1 MAKVGIDF
9 GTTNSVAVAYDK
21 KKHEFTY
28 FNYESGKPSPI
39 SSTVEFH
46 DGDTIVGSKARER
59 MSRYADVEGYH
70 YERSIKSKI
79 GSEENVYVL
88 GEKKEP
94 DEIASVILKNLKRQA
109 IEEAQ
114 ASAAHVDMD
123 SAVFTVPINFSGK
136 ARRTLRKSANRAG
149 IEVKSFIHEPFAAV
163 VGSIFTDDHSSVE
176 DVMQYIREKNNQ
188 NILVFDFG
196 GGTLDITVVKMKNGK
211 MLEQGTA
218 ELTGQAG
225 DKFDEIIAQ
234 NIWNDF
240 IDKYSPKYSLD
251 HLELTRKKKWRR
263 ILAIAERCKIELS
276 SKDSSTFLLNAVT
289 NIGED
294 IRYEITREL
303 FESWIKDTLDA
314 ACNKIDE
321 ALSFARVNA
330 ADINIALLTGGTC
343 EIPAIQKRLT
353 DKFGGR
359 VKIAKDSALVIAQGA
374 AVISE
379 MGWLPFLTKE
389 IRIVLSDDSYW
400 PMFEEGQPIAS
411 EGKPAYN
418 SEVFTCVDQRK
429 KRAKVIIDEGIGQEQ
444 GKTLCVMNVPTLGD
458 HRFGD
463 DIEVSGS
470 IDKDIVLTIKAH
482 SKMIHN
488 YEAKY
493 SIEKVAEI
501 YQLCFG
507 LDTSTR

>member
-1 MAKVGIDF
+1 
-9 GTTNSVAVAYDK
+9 
-21 KKHEFTY
+21 
-28 FNYESGKPSPI
+28 
-39 SSTVEFH
+39 
-46 DGDTIVGSKARER
+46 
-59 MSRYADVEGYH
+59 
-70 YERSIKSKI
+70 
-79 GSEENVYVL
+79 
-88 GEKKEP
+88 
-94 DEIASVILKNLKRQA
+94 
-109 IEEAQ
+109 
-114 ASAAHVDMD
+114 
-123 SAVFTVPINFSGK
+123 
-136 ARRTLRKSANRAG
+136 
-149 IEVKSFIHEPFAAV
+149 
-163 VGSIFTDDHSSVE
+163 
-176 DVMQYIREKNNQ
+176 MQYIMEKNDQ

-196 GGTLDITVVKMKNGK
+196 GGTLDITIVKMKNGK

-240 IDKYSPKYSLD
+240 IDKYSAKYSLD
-251 HLELTRKKKWRR
+251 HLEITRKKKWRR

-303 FESWIKDTLDA
+303 FENWIKDTLDA

-330 ADINIALLTGGTC
+330 SDINVALLTGGTC

-389 IRIVLSDDSYW
+389 VRIVLSDDSYW

-411 EGKPAYN
+411 EGRPAYN

-429 KRAKVIIDEGIGQEQ
+429 KRAKVIIDEGIGQEP

-458 HRFGD
+458 YRFGD

-488 YEAKY
+488 YKAKY

-507 LDTSTR
+507 LDTSMR